1 MCTAQFVAGS
11 LQLVAFETGLV
22 ESVARVTNARLPAHL
37 EVSAIIKQ
45 VQALGGFAAV
55 LSHGERDAGTIILLT
70 IDRGSN
76 ASLWERMPS
85 LDGPRLFT
93 VTREQD
99 PEDPR
104 EFSDYLSRRAT
115 QDDDLWIVEIDL
127 PDAMEFVR
135 SRVNRV
141 DS

>member
-1 MCTAQFVAGS
+1 M
-11 LQLVAFETGLV
+11 TG
-22 ESVARVTNARLPAHL
+22 TRLPAHV

-45 VQALGGFAAV
+45 VQVLGGFAAV
-55 LSHGERDAGTIILLT
+55 LSRGDRDAGTIVLLSV
-70 IDRGSN
+70 DRGSN

-99 PEDPR
+99 AEKPT
-104 EFSDYLSRRAT
+104 EFSEYVSRRAA
-115 QDDDLWIVEIDL
+115 QDNDLWIVEIDL
-127 PDAMEFVR
+127 PNAAEFIE

>member
-1 MCTAQFVAGS
+1 M
-11 LQLVAFETGLV
+11 L
-22 ESVARVTNARLPAHL
+22 AR
-37 EVSAIIKQ
+37 
-45 VQALGGFAAV
+45 
-55 LSHGERDAGTIILLT
+55 GERDAGTLILLT
-70 IDRGSN
+70 IDRGNN

-99 PEDPR
+99 VEDAHK
-104 EFSDYLSRRAT
+104 FSEYVSRRAA
-115 QDDDLWIVEIDL
+115 QDDDLWILEIDL
-127 PDAMEFVR
+127 PDAAEFVR

>member
-1 MCTAQFVAGS
+1 MTD
-11 LQLVAFETGLV
+11 
-22 ESVARVTNARLPAHL
+22 ARLPAHV

-45 VQALGGFAAV
+45 VQALGGFATV
-55 LSHGERDAGTIILLT
+55 LSRGERDAGTLILLT
-70 IDRGSN
+70 IDRGNN

-93 VTREQD
+93 LTREQNAGK
-99 PEDPR
+99 PN
-104 EFSDYLSRRAT
+104 EFLEYISRRAA

-127 PDAMEFVR
+127 PDAAEFVQ